1 MRPVSSTA
9 PLVRIEGLNIAIEL
23 GGGRLLPV
31 VEGASFDIASGEM
44 LGIIGESG
52 SGKTMLCRSLIG
64 TLGRRGGRI
73 TAGSVRLGALDLAQ
87 ASEADW
93 RAVRGR
99 RIGYVP
105 QSSLAGLNPVIPIEA
120 QLAEAVMRGDP
131 GLGRRATRTRALD
144 LLERVRIR
152 RPEIVLGQY
161 SSQLSG
167 GMRQR
172 VMIACA
178 IAARPDVLVADE
190 PTTGLDVTVQADIM
204 RLLASIRQEFG
215 TAIVLISH
223 DLSLVD
229 DVCDRVIVMHAGACV
244 EDLPPQRLSGGPRH
258 PYTQAL
264 NRSRIERA
272 EPRGALPA
280 IPGQPPAVGAW
291 PPGCRFADRC
301 HHVQPDC
308 RSGRHP
314 ALRDLGNGQRSACL
328 NDAAVAGAP

>member
-1 MRPVSSTA
+1 VQ
-9 PLVRIEGLNIAIEL
+9 
-23 GGGRLLPV
+23 
-31 VEGASFDIASGEM
+31 GATFDIATGEM

-64 TLGRRGGRI
+64 TLQRRGGRI
-73 TAGSVRLGALDLAQ
+73 TAGSVFLRDLDLAK
-87 ASEADW
+87 ASEAEW

-105 QSSLAGLNPVIPIEA
+105 QSSLAGLNPVIPVET
-120 QLAEAVMRGDP
+120 QLAEAILRGESD
-131 GLGRRATRTRALD
+131 LGRRATRARAID

-161 SSQLSG
+161 SRELSG

-178 IAARPDVLVADE
+178 IAARPEVLVADE

-204 RLLASIRQEFG
+204 RLLTSIRVEFG
-215 TAIVLISH
+215 MAIVLISH

-229 DVCDRVIVMHAGACV
+229 DVCDRVLVMHSGACV
-244 EDLPPQRLSGGPRH
+244 EDLPAPRLSGVPRH
-258 PYTQAL
+258 PYTRAL

-272 EPRGALPA
+272 EPRGPLPS
-280 IPGQPPAVGAW
+280 IIGQPPAVGAW
-291 PPGCRFADRC
+291 QAGCRFADRC
-301 HHVQPDC
+301 EIVLPEC
-308 RSGRHP
+308 RAGRHP
-314 ALRDLGNGQRSACL
+314 ALRDIGAGHRTACL
-328 NDAAVAGAP
+328 NDAAVSGVS